1 MTTSAQAYREERFAV
16 AGTELYLLKG
26 GEGRPLLV
34 LHGVEGHEGW
44 LPFHDAVSPGAEVY
58 APSSD
63 LGAAAG
69 SQHRWPSCAP
79 GICGVSCWSTPR
91 G

>member
-1 MTTSAQAYREERFAV
+1 MTTAAQAYQEERTAL

-44 LPFHDAVSPGAEVY
+44 LPFHAALATRAAV
-58 APSSD
+58 
-63 LGAAAG
+63 
-69 SQHRWPSCAP
+69 
-79 GICGVSCWSTPR
+79 
-91 G
+91 